1 MINVGDVLSDF
12 DFLNQAK
19 LQVYIA
25 DADGSYVDGIWQE
38 ATRSLQEIEAGVQI
52 DSGANQKDAGEGR
65 RYNESINVYLNIQK
79 LNIDRTKP
87 NLLREGDEF
96 IYRSFVWEVQ
106 GNDDWFEAGYY
117 VARAV
122 KTDKDVAELQP

>member
-1 MINVGDVLSDF
+1 MINVGDVLNDS

-19 LQVYIA
+19 LQVYVS
-25 DADGSYVDGIWQE
+25 DTDGSYVDGIWQ
-38 ATRSLQEIEAGVQI
+38 ASTRSLIEIEAGVQI
-52 DSGANQKDAGEGR
+52 NTGASQKDAGEGR
-65 RYNESINVYLNIQK
+65 RYNESINVYLNTQK

-96 IYRSFVWEVQ
+96 IYRNFVWEVQ

-122 KTDKDVAELQP
+122 KTDKDVSELQP